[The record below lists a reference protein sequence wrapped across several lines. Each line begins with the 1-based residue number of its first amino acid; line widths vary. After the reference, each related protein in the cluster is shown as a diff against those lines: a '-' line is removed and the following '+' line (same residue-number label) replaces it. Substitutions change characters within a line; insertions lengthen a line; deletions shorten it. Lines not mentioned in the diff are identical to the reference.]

1 MKKITFGGTPVAER
15 AQVINIQKA
24 RGRRRIARQRT
35 AVSHLS
41 SIVLTVGK
49 TSDSDEPGS
58 RTIQRKLWPKI
69 FIHRLIGLIIM
80 ITSISRLSLLC
91 FVASALIPTASH
103 AKDDTV
109 EVAVKRLAES
119 GSYEWRTEIRMPL
132 GPNRRLPVIEGKY
145 SFAQGAH
152 LKLGVGDKVVEV
164 AAKDGAVVAK
174 IDEDWK
180 PAKKFTRSDQVQ
192 EALRGLIAFRL
203 PHQELESL
211 VARWRTVRKQDD
223 GSYEGVADASTAGK
237 ILATAS
243 KQGSLPPGMQ
253 LSVLKVR
260 VWLENGLPG
269 KYALEFST
277 SAGGIVR
284 QPMSFSVLTTLSNV
298 GSTNFALPPEAI
310 AALQTAPKR

>member
-1 MKKITFGGTPVAER
+1 MFANTP
-15 AQVINIQKA
+15 
-24 RGRRRIARQRT
+24 
-35 AVSHLS
+35 HL
-41 SIVLTVGK
+41 T
-49 TSDSDEPGS
+49 
-58 RTIQRKLWPKI
+58 
-69 FIHRLIGLIIM
+69 
-80 ITSISRLSLLC
+80 LLC
-91 FVASALIPTASH
+91 LAAAALMPTSAS
-103 AKDDTV
+103 AKDDAV
-109 EVAVKRLAES
+109 EMAVKRLAES

-132 GPNRRLPVIEGKY
+132 GPNQLLPVIEGKY

-180 PAKKFTRSDQVQ
+180 PAKKFTRSDQIQ
-192 EALRGLIAFRL
+192 EALRGLTAFKL

-260 VWLENGLPG
+260 IWLENGLPS
-269 KYALEFST
+269 KFALEFST
-277 SAGGIVR
+277 SSGGISR
-284 QPMSFSVLTTLSNV
+284 RPMSFSVFTTLSNV
-298 GSTNFALPPEAI
+298 GSTTLALSPEAT
-310 AALQTAPKR
+310 AALLAAPKR